1 MRGALGQ
8 AERADTVCLVT
19 GADLSSNGGHGGI
32 TAVLFDMGGV
42 VVELGPLDELL
53 GADIPADEFW
63 PRWLASP
70 AVRSFERGHCS
81 VDVFAAGLRDELDLD
96 LTPDEVV
103 ERFRRFP
110 RGLFPGAAE
119 MVSRVRRTV
128 TTGVLSN
135 TNALHWDTQADADR
149 IAGLFDRRYLSYELG
164 LVKPDAEIFER
175 VLADL
180 EMAAPNVLFLD
191 DNRVNVDA
199 ARAVGL
205 VAHVTQGVAAA
216 SAALRR
222 HDLLEA
228 EPLH

>member
-1 MRGALGQ
+1 M
-8 AERADTVCLVT
+8 TS
-19 GADLSSNGGHGGI
+19 ADLSSNGSDDGI
-32 TAVLFDMGGV
+32 SAVLFDMGGV
-42 VVELGPLDELL
+42 VVELGPLDQLL
-53 GADIPADEFW
+53 GADIPADVFW

-81 VDVFAAGLRDELDLD
+81 VDVFAAGLRDELDLH
-96 LTPDEVV
+96 LTADEVV

-110 RGLFPGAAE
+110 RGLFPGAAA
-119 MVSRVRRTV
+119 MVSDVGRRV

-135 TNALHWDTQADADR
+135 TNALHWDSQADADR
-149 IAGLFDRRYLSYELG
+149 IAGLFDRHYLSYELG

-180 EMAAPNVLFLD
+180 DMAAPNVLFLD
-191 DNRVNVDA
+191 DNQVNVDA

-205 VAHVTQGVAAA
+205 VAHVTKGVAAA
-216 SAALRR
+216 SAVLRR
-222 HDLLEA
+222 HDLLQA

>member
-1 MRGALGQ
+1 MTS
-8 AERADTVCLVT
+8 ADP
-19 GADLSSNGGHGGI
+19 SSNVGHGEI

-53 GADIPADEFW
+53 GAEIPAEAFW

-70 AVRSFERGHCS
+70 AVRAFERGHCS

-96 LTPDEVV
+96 ITPNEVV

-110 RGLFPGAAE
+110 RGLFPGAAA
-119 MVSRVRRTV
+119 MVSDVRRKV

-135 TNALHWDTQADADR
+135 TNALHWDTQVDADR

-180 EMAAPNVLFLD
+180 DMAAPNVLFLD
-191 DNRVNVDA
+191 DNQVNVDA

-216 SAALRR
+216 SAALRC

>member
-1 MRGALGQ
+1 M
-8 AERADTVCLVT
+8 TS
-19 GADLSSNGGHGGI
+19 ADLSSNGDDAI

-53 GADIPADEFW
+53 GADIPPDAFW

-81 VDVFAAGLRDELDLD
+81 VDVFAAALRDELDLD
-96 LTPDEVV
+96 LTADEVV

-110 RGLFPGAAE
+110 RGLFPGAAA
-119 MVSRVRRTV
+119 MVSDVRRTV

-135 TNALHWDTQADADR
+135 TNALHWDTQADAER
-149 IAGLFDRRYLSYELG
+149 IAGLFDRHYLSYELG

-180 EMAAPNVLFLD
+180 HMAAPNVLFLD
-191 DNRVNVDA
+191 DNQVNVEA

-205 VAHVTQGVAAA
+205 NAHVTQGVAEA
-216 SAALRR
+216 STVLRR
-222 HDLLEA
+222 HDLLEG
-228 EPLH
+228 EPLY